1 MRLFLEVRRIP
12 DEIVIEVRII
22 VIRLFIEV
30 RMIPDEIVY

>member
-22 VIRLFIEV
+22 VMRLFIEV